1 MGLRVDLKEKEK
13 GVFLVLLS
21 GSIDT
26 QTYSL
31 LEEKVNPFLKQA
43 KAIIFDMK
51 DVSYISSM
59 GLSAIFRIKK
69 ILEDSSGTIAI
80 INLQPQVKKVLE
92 IIKVLPEYYFSTM
105 QEAEKYLDEFLA
117 DMQKRELEKGKE
129 NNE

>member
-1 MGLRVDLKEKEK
+1 MP
-13 GVFLVLLS
+13 S

-26 QTYSL
+26 ETYSL

-59 GLSAIFRIKK
+59 GLSVIFRIKK
-69 ILEDSSGTIAI
+69 NLEDSSGTIAI
-80 INLQPQVKKVLE
+80 INLQPQVKKVFE

-117 DMQKRELEKGKE
+117 EMQKRKLEKSKE

>member
-1 MGLRVDLKEKEK
+1 MGLRIELKEKEE
-13 GVFLVLLS
+13 GVFLILPS

-31 LEEKVNPFLKQA
+31 LEEKVNPLLEQA

-51 DVSYISSM
+51 EVSYISSM

-69 ILEDSSGTIAI
+69 ALEDKSGTIAI
-80 INLQPQVKKVLE
+80 INLQPQVKKVFE

-105 QEAEKYLDEFLA
+105 QEAEKYLDEFLTE
-117 DMQKRELEKGKE
+117 MQKREQEKRE
-129 NNE
+129 